1 MKRFD
6 HPSDQAAFE
15 RWVDVTAELL
25 QKYGPAFLR
34 QMEEMRK
41 TKYAEYDRSAKVLRF
56 ERPTDYSLER
66 NNKVA

>member
-1 MKRFD
+1 MKHFD

-25 QKYGPAFLR
+25 QKYGPAFLK

-41 TKYAEYDRSAKVLRF
+41 TQYAEYDYSAKVLRF
-56 ERPTDYSLER
+56 EQPADYSLER
-66 NNKVA
+66 SKKVA